1 MMPAIVALVLFQGE
15 VASAPATNKV
25 DEARAELKSSEAAYK
40 SALATFNKSKS
51 DSDKEALI
59 EATFAFGEVVV
70 LSPVLR
76 PMEKYPQA
84 LGLFREVQKLDPNH
98 VKAKE
103 WDDQIVMIYKS
114 LGKELPTP

>member
-15 VASAPATNKV
+15 IASAPATNKV
-25 DEARAELKSSEAAYK
+25 DQARAELKSGEAAYQ
-40 SALATFNKSKS
+40 SAKAAYAKSKS
-51 DSDKEALI
+51 EADKRALVEA
-59 EATFAFGEVVV
+59 AFAFGEVVV

-84 LGLFREVQKLDPNH
+84 LGLFREVQELDPTH
-98 VKAKE
+98 AKAKE

-114 LGKELPTP
+114 LGKEPPTP